1 MRIEDVREEGRKEGR
16 REEGKQKYNSNAEV
30 VQSYLGTIYIDV
42 CHSNRVDC

>member
-30 VQSYLGTIYIDV
+30 VQSTSTSGIVTGRIVELG
-42 CHSNRVDC
+42 R